1 MNRSYTRREYLTL
14 VEQIR
19 SINPDI
25 VLTTDIIAGF
35 CTETEGEFADTY
47 RLLEEVRYHSAFIF
61 VYSERAN
68 TIAARKFPDDV
79 APEVKSQR
87 VTALVEM
94 QRRISSERNREY
106 INRTLSVL
114 VEGDAKKSRLQA
126 MGKTDGH
133 ITVIWSKS
141 DLPSRPGQVVSCS
154 IYDAS
159 ASTLYAKAPS
169 FSDLHRPEN
178 EHSCTNS
185 DQGVA

>member
-1 MNRSYTRREYLTL
+1 
-14 VEQIR
+14 
-19 SINPDI
+19 
-25 VLTTDIIAGF
+25 
-35 CTETEGEFADTY
+35 
-47 RLLEEVRYHSAFIF
+47 
-61 VYSERAN
+61 
-68 TIAARKFPDDV
+68 V

-106 INRTLSVL
+106 INRTLPVL

-159 ASTLYAKAPS
+159 ASTLYAKAPT
-169 FSDLHRPEN
+169 FSDLHGPEN